1 MSVGCAAYLWVLV
14 IGLAV
19 GLIELIGRYRD
30 NPWRAIRTR
39 WAIAYMVIN
48 GAAALLALY
57 LLEVWRPEWV
67 FGPATASIDAKT
79 RVTAVLIAGF
89 GAVAL
94 FRSSLLKLK
103 SPEGEMSIGPS
114 VILDTLLR
122 AVDRAVDRRMAGDRA
137 ESVARI
143 MENISFERAKAGLPA
158 YCFTLMQ
165 NVPLDEQQR
174 FGNQLNSYATSDMDN
189 RIKALNLGLG
199 LLNIVGAEV
208 LERAVADIRPLI
220 RSDLPLADQ
229 PVSRVEALMAG
240 IDYDSARAVLPNYC
254 AAIRAVAEAAA
265 KTVAEAIAVID
276 ATAAPGPVKSL
287 MLGMALVR
295 SYGFDVVE
303 LAIRDIGLRL
313 RALDPAQIAQLTT
326 GMDYSRARLILPPY
340 CQVLRPI
347 SDEAK
352 QLMATKIASFD
363 ASSVGADVKSL
374 MLGMVLAQSFGMDAF
389 VFATNSL
396 GGAIRTA

>member
-1 MSVGCAAYLWVLV
+1 
-14 IGLAV
+14 
-19 GLIELIGRYRD
+19 LIELIGRYRD
-30 NPWRAIRTR
+30 DPWRAMRTR
-39 WAIAYMVIN
+39 WAIAYMIIN

-67 FGPATASIDAKT
+67 FGPARASIDTKT

-103 SPEGEMSIGPS
+103 SPEGEMSIGPN

-122 AVDRAVDRRMAGDRA
+122 AVDRAVDRTMARNRA
-137 ESVARI
+137 ASVAQI
-143 MENISFERAKAGLPA
+143 MENISFERARAGLPA

-199 LLNIVGAEV
+199 LLNIVGVEV

-229 PVSRVEALMAG
+229 PVSRVEALMVG
-240 IDYDSARAVLPNYC
+240 IDYDNARAALPNYC
-254 AAIRAVAEAAA
+254 AAIRVVAEGAAKAVAEGI
-265 KTVAEAIAVID
+265 VVID
-276 ATAAPGPVKSL
+276 ATVAPGAVKSL
-287 MLGMALVR
+287 MLGMTLVR

-303 LAIRDIGLRL
+303 LAIRDIGPKLH
-313 RALDPAQIAQLTT
+313 ALDPAQIAQLTA
-326 GMDYSRARLILPPY
+326 GVDYSRARSILPAY
-340 CQVLRPI
+340 CQLLRPI
-347 SDEAK
+347 SEEAK
-352 QLMATKIASFD
+352 QLMATKILTFD
-363 ASSVGADVKSL
+363 ASSVSADVKCL
-374 MLGMVLAQSFGMDAF
+374 MLGMVLAQSFGVDALA
-389 VFATNSL
+389 FATNSL
-396 GGAIRTA
+396 GNAIRP